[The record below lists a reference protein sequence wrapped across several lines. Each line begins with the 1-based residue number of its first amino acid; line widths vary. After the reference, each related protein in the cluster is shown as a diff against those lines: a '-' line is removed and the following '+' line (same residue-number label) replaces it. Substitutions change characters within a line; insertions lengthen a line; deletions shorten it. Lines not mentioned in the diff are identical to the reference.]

1 MTNQGRSDPRFPST
15 EDETPEKDI
24 EKKHLES
31 KRKSVKR
38 VKDHEA
44 RPTAI
49 TMLSEPPP
57 PPIKSDSLPT
67 ISVTLMRSRRM
78 CELPWYDKEVM
89 GSEDQYIFSDEVAL
103 SETISER
110 RGRSYVEE
118 GVLRGT
124 FKIKRRS
131 VEEMQYGIQPDL
143 RESTL
148 SHSLPMCSCE
158 SVKEEGLTSKSP
170 HLKIVDAEGMKFR
183 FVSNSATSPST
194 TRRQWFKGLRIR
206 LRRFFLCCNGTEE
219 N

>member
-1 MTNQGRSDPRFPST
+1 
-15 EDETPEKDI
+15 
-24 EKKHLES
+24 
-31 KRKSVKR
+31 
-38 VKDHEA
+38 
-44 RPTAI
+44 
-49 TMLSEPPP
+49 
-57 PPIKSDSLPT
+57 
-67 ISVTLMRSRRM
+67 
-78 CELPWYDKEVM
+78 M

-118 GVLRGT
+118 EVHRET

-131 VEEMQYGIQPDL
+131 VEEMQHGIQPDL

-148 SHSLPMCSCE
+148 SHSLPMCPCE
-158 SVKEEGLTSKSP
+158 SVKEEGHTSNSP

-183 FVSNSATSPST
+183 FLSNSATSPST

-219 N
+219 D